1 MDGGRQKYRVTDI
14 AAQAGLSRATVDRV
28 LHERVGVRPETVA
41 QVERA
46 IRELD
51 RQRSQVHLSGTT
63 ILLDLVMQA
72 TARFADACRTALEAE
87 LHALRPAVARA
98 RFHIREHSDPAAAAA
113 ILERIARR
121 GSQGVI
127 LKAPDH
133 SRGDRSRCEAQGC
146 WHSYRDVRDRRPRE
160 WTRGERGR
168 RQLCSGSHSGVPDH
182 ELGRVLR

>member
-72 TARFADACRTALEAE
+72 TARFADACRTALEA
-87 LHALRPAVARA
+87 RRGRMPQPAVRAVDGTAPSIGFVSTWNARCGIA
-98 RFHIREHSDPAAAAA
+98 EYTRYLATNLPAGH
-113 ILERIARR
+113 RIAIFANRALET
-121 GSQGVI
+121 V
-127 LKAPDH
+127 
-133 SRGDRSRCEAQGC
+133 RGDEEFVIRSWDTQHA
-146 WHSYRDVRDRRPRE
+146 VRLTTLLP
-160 WTRGERGR
+160 TF
-168 RQLCSGSHSGVPDH
+168 C
-182 ELGRVLR
+182 